1 MSEKLKDTAIDLL
14 LDGVKKKIDDMRDNH
29 KWQELFVNTGHFFIN
44 NSDMVT
50 RFESDLYL
58 VFSEDNLKTLAK
70 KLRNKSGYEFPE
82 LLHEELYDLMIRYEI
97 PAMQAETHIHH
108 FMKVIINYLE
118 ENDPDRALELYL
130 GHLKKEI
137 DQNFSTIEEKFELVL
152 SKIAELNEA
161 KVVLYS
167 VSDIDVQIRRMSKYK
182 GMGLDFFELDDEQ
195 FESRF
200 QSAINKELIYIV
212 GKSREETTYRILN
225 ELRQKYPDRV
235 TLIVKSEAEWSKL
248 QETGIS
254 GNILVPFFY
263 AEQIVAIPNNNN
275 IFVYGEDEPCYARD
289 KIILRRRTKR
299 NIINAL
305 EKIGVN
311 YREAYNMV
319 DNTHGLYIPLRKK
332 LFNVAEHDNQLEWV
346 KNHSDVVMAA
356 LLCGKWT
363 EATGDVLIFEE
374 LSGKSYEECKKELER
389 YLYMENPFIVHNI
402 SRRERNLQLA
412 SIEDAWEQLD
422 IYITDELW
430 DKFISLFKEV
440 LIESEPIFEYP
451 FEKHFEASIYAEKP
465 EWSQTLKRG
474 MIRTLLMR
482 AFYKGHEKNQKQI
495 DHVISQVLDTIT
507 NKERWG
513 YISQYI
519 TDLCEASPESVLRKL
534 KDELEHP
541 QGMVELF
548 EENDGDIIT
557 GRHYYTNVLW
567 AVEQLIQQKKYVVQA
582 VEWLWKV
589 DSYNLKYS
597 ISNSPRTVLDIVFC
611 AWLNE
616 CALSVDEKIRLAEK
630 AIKNYP
636 NAWDIIVSRLPQG
649 TDSICS
655 PLNTP
660 KYRAID
666 EPDILYNQDVHKI
679 YIKYLKMCVDSADVD
694 VEKWEKL
701 IQRVQWYEMSIQ
713 NEVLEKL
720 ILSCRGMADK
730 EKLKIKN
737 QLRFEI
743 YRHRYFSDAD
753 WSLPEEVLGKY
764 ESTMNEIVFS
774 DKIYEYMY
782 LFSPEFEFPLLHPV
796 SYSREKHNESADQ
809 NQRLREEEIRVGF
822 KEFKENKYS
831 LDKLIEL
838 AVQEDNILGEVLAQF
853 YSDGMFD
860 EEVFHLLMRKDK
872 ERKHVFDY
880 VRYLHRYGSVD
891 LKDVIEMVKRISDN
905 KNLLVNLISLE
916 FIEDDVN
923 ALIAKEDEEIKTMYW
938 SRNTRARISDHAGH
952 QVFLW
957 ALNECEKYGTCDNYF
972 ELLYDVREKISIQ
985 ELYDA
990 TVKISDMKGGIASS
1004 MTIYYIGE
1012 ILKELQ
1018 DAFITDDEKC
1028 AEIVSVEWLC
1038 RNILEWKQM
1047 RCLQKEMKN
1056 DPKIY
1061 ADLVG
1066 IVYKAEDDESEDK
1079 EKCEVA
1085 NAVYSAF
1092 DKARFCPAEKDG
1104 KVSYEVLKKWVEEL
1118 KGLLIKQKQ
1127 ENLFG
1132 HLLGRLLAYSP
1143 IGADSYHPCEAVR
1156 KIIEEYDSDSLR
1168 SSYIV
1173 AEENK
1178 RGVHTVDAGKSELIL
1193 HQRYLNNAEGLQA
1206 EYPKTAEIYFTL
1218 SEDYKREAEYERK
1231 RAEDEW

>member
-14 LDGVKKKIDDMRDNH
+14 LDGVKKKIDDMMDNH

-70 KLRNKSGYEFPE
+70 KLKNKSGYEFPE

-97 PAMQAETHIHH
+97 PAMQAETYIHH

-130 GHLKKEI
+130 GDLKKEI
-137 DQNFSTIEEKFELVL
+137 DQNFSTIEEKLELVL

-161 KVVLYS
+161 KVVLCS
-167 VSDIDVQIRRMSKYK
+167 ISDIDVQIRRMSKYK

-235 TLIVKSEAEWSKL
+235 TLIVKSESEWSKL

-402 SRRERNLQLA
+402 SRRERNMQLA

-694 VEKWEKL
+694 VEKWGKL
-701 IQRVQWYEMSIQ
+701 IQRIQWYEMSIQ

-774 DKIYEYMY
+774 DKIYEYLY

-838 AVQEDNILGEVLAQF
+838 AVQEENILGEVLAQF

-860 EEVFHLLMRKDK
+860 EEVFHLLMKKDK
-872 ERKHVFDY
+872 EGKHVFDY
-880 VRYLHRYGSVD
+880 VKYLYRYGSVD
-891 LKDVIEMVKRISDN
+891 LRGVIEMLKRLSDN
-905 KNLLVNLISLE
+905 KNLLVNLISLD
-916 FIEDDVN
+916 FIENDAN

-938 SRNTRARISDHAGH
+938 SRNTGGRISDHAGH

-1028 AEIVSVEWLC
+1028 VELVSVEWLC
-1038 RNILEWKQM
+1038 RNILEWEQM
-1047 RCLQKEMKN
+1047 RCMQKRMKN

-1066 IVYKAEDDESEDK
+1066 IVYKTEDDESGNKGKGEL
-1079 EKCEVA
+1079 A
-1085 NAVYSAF
+1085 SAVYAGF

-1104 KVSYEVLKKWVEEL
+1104 KVSYEALKKWVEEF

-1127 ENLFG
+1127 ENLFE
-1132 HLLGRLLAYSP
+1132 HLIGRLLAYSP
-1143 IGADSYHPCEAVR
+1143 NGADDYHPCEAVR
-1156 KIIEEYDSDSLR
+1156 EIIEEYDSDSLR

-1206 EYPKTAEIYFTL
+1206 EYPKTADIYFTL

>member
-70 KLRNKSGYEFPE
+70 KLKNKSGYEFPE

-97 PAMQAETHIHH
+97 PAMQAETYIHH

-130 GHLKKEI
+130 GDLKKEI
-137 DQNFSTIEEKFELVL
+137 DQNFSTIEEKLELVL

-161 KVVLYS
+161 KVVLCS
-167 VSDIDVQIRRMSKYK
+167 ISDIDVQIRRMSKYK

-374 LSGKSYEECKKELER
+374 LAGKSYEECKKELER

-402 SRRERNLQLA
+402 SRRERNMQLA

-694 VEKWEKL
+694 VEKWGKL
-701 IQRVQWYEMSIQ
+701 IQRIQWYEMSIQ

-774 DKIYEYMY
+774 DKIYEYLY

-838 AVQEDNILGEVLAQF
+838 AVQEENILGEVLAQF

-860 EEVFHLLMRKDK
+860 EEVFHLLMKKDK
-872 ERKHVFDY
+872 EGKHVFDY
-880 VRYLHRYGSVD
+880 VKYLYRYGSVD
-891 LKDVIEMVKRISDN
+891 LRGVIEMLKRLSDN
-905 KNLLVNLISLE
+905 KNLLVNLISLD
-916 FIEDDVN
+916 FIENDAN

-938 SRNTRARISDHAGH
+938 SRNTGGRISDHAGH

-1028 AEIVSVEWLC
+1028 AELVSVEWLC
-1038 RNILEWKQM
+1038 RNILEWEQM
-1047 RCLQKEMKN
+1047 RCMQKRMKN

-1066 IVYKAEDDESEDK
+1066 IVYKTEDDESGNKGKGEL
-1079 EKCEVA
+1079 A
-1085 NAVYSAF
+1085 SAVYAGF

-1104 KVSYEVLKKWVEEL
+1104 KVSYEALKKWVEEF

-1127 ENLFG
+1127 ENLFE
-1132 HLLGRLLAYSP
+1132 HLIGRLLAYSTN
-1143 IGADSYHPCEAVR
+1143 GADDYHPCEAVR
-1156 KIIEEYDSDSLR
+1156 EIIEEYDSDSLR

>member
-70 KLRNKSGYEFPE
+70 KLKNKSGYEFPE

-97 PAMQAETHIHH
+97 PAMQAETYIHH

-130 GHLKKEI
+130 GDLKKEI
-137 DQNFSTIEEKFELVL
+137 DQNFSTIEEKLELVL

-161 KVVLYS
+161 KVVLCS
-167 VSDIDVQIRRMSKYK
+167 ISDIDVQIRRMSKYK

-465 EWSQTLKRG
+465 EWSQTLKRR
-474 MIRTLLMR
+474 MM
-482 AFYKGHEKNQKQI
+482 
-495 DHVISQVLDTIT
+495 
-507 NKERWG
+507 
-513 YISQYI
+513 
-519 TDLCEASPESVLRKL
+519 
-534 KDELEHP
+534 
-541 QGMVELF
+541 
-548 EENDGDIIT
+548 
-557 GRHYYTNVLW
+557 
-567 AVEQLIQQKKYVVQA
+567 
-582 VEWLWKV
+582 
-589 DSYNLKYS
+589 NLK
-597 ISNSPRTVLDIVFC
+597 IRKNVKWQMPCIQHLTKQDFVLQ
-611 AWLNE
+611 
-616 CALSVDEKIRLAEK
+616 R
-630 AIKNYP
+630 
-636 NAWDIIVSRLPQG
+636 
-649 TDSICS
+649 
-655 PLNTP
+655 
-660 KYRAID
+660 
-666 EPDILYNQDVHKI
+666 
-679 YIKYLKMCVDSADVD
+679 KM
-694 VEKWEKL
+694 
-701 IQRVQWYEMSIQ
+701 
-713 NEVLEKL
+713 
-720 ILSCRGMADK
+720 
-730 EKLKIKN
+730 
-737 QLRFEI
+737 
-743 YRHRYFSDAD
+743 
-753 WSLPEEVLGKY
+753 
-764 ESTMNEIVFS
+764 
-774 DKIYEYMY
+774 
-782 LFSPEFEFPLLHPV
+782 
-796 SYSREKHNESADQ
+796 
-809 NQRLREEEIRVGF
+809 
-822 KEFKENKYS
+822 
-831 LDKLIEL
+831 
-838 AVQEDNILGEVLAQF
+838 
-853 YSDGMFD
+853 
-860 EEVFHLLMRKDK
+860 
-872 ERKHVFDY
+872 
-880 VRYLHRYGSVD
+880 
-891 LKDVIEMVKRISDN
+891 
-905 KNLLVNLISLE
+905 
-916 FIEDDVN
+916 
-923 ALIAKEDEEIKTMYW
+923 
-938 SRNTRARISDHAGH
+938 
-952 QVFLW
+952 
-957 ALNECEKYGTCDNYF
+957 EKYP
-972 ELLYDVREKISIQ
+972 
-985 ELYDA
+985 
-990 TVKISDMKGGIASS
+990 
-1004 MTIYYIGE
+1004 
-1012 ILKELQ
+1012 
-1018 DAFITDDEKC
+1018 
-1028 AEIVSVEWLC
+1028 
-1038 RNILEWKQM
+1038 M
-1047 RCLQKEMKN
+1047 R
-1056 DPKIY
+1056 
-1061 ADLVG
+1061 
-1066 IVYKAEDDESEDK
+1066 
-1079 EKCEVA
+1079 
-1085 NAVYSAF
+1085 F
-1092 DKARFCPAEKDG
+1092 
-1104 KVSYEVLKKWVEEL
+1104 
-1118 KGLLIKQKQ
+1118 
-1127 ENLFG
+1127 
-1132 HLLGRLLAYSP
+1132 
-1143 IGADSYHPCEAVR
+1143 
-1156 KIIEEYDSDSLR
+1156 
-1168 SSYIV
+1168 
-1173 AEENK
+1173 
-1178 RGVHTVDAGKSELIL
+1178 
-1193 HQRYLNNAEGLQA
+1193 
-1206 EYPKTAEIYFTL
+1206 
-1218 SEDYKREAEYERK
+1218 
-1231 RAEDEW
+1231 

>member
-1 MSEKLKDTAIDLL
+1 
-14 LDGVKKKIDDMRDNH
+14 
-29 KWQELFVNTGHFFIN
+29 
-44 NSDMVT
+44 
-50 RFESDLYL
+50 
-58 VFSEDNLKTLAK
+58 
-70 KLRNKSGYEFPE
+70 
-82 LLHEELYDLMIRYEI
+82 
-97 PAMQAETHIHH
+97 
-108 FMKVIINYLE
+108 
-118 ENDPDRALELYL
+118 
-130 GHLKKEI
+130 
-137 DQNFSTIEEKFELVL
+137 
-152 SKIAELNEA
+152 
-161 KVVLYS
+161 
-167 VSDIDVQIRRMSKYK
+167 
-182 GMGLDFFELDDEQ
+182 MGLDFFELDDEQ

-402 SRRERNLQLA
+402 SRRERNMQLA

-679 YIKYLKMCVDSADVD
+679 YIKLY
-694 VEKWEKL
+694 
-701 IQRVQWYEMSIQ
+701 MS
-713 NEVLEKL
+713 
-720 ILSCRGMADK
+720 
-730 EKLKIKN
+730 
-737 QLRFEI
+737 F
-743 YRHRYFSDAD
+743 
-753 WSLPEEVLGKY
+753 
-764 ESTMNEIVFS
+764 
-774 DKIYEYMY
+774 
-782 LFSPEFEFPLLHPV
+782 
-796 SYSREKHNESADQ
+796 
-809 NQRLREEEIRVGF
+809 
-822 KEFKENKYS
+822 
-831 LDKLIEL
+831 
-838 AVQEDNILGEVLAQF
+838 
-853 YSDGMFD
+853 
-860 EEVFHLLMRKDK
+860 
-872 ERKHVFDY
+872 
-880 VRYLHRYGSVD
+880 
-891 LKDVIEMVKRISDN
+891 
-905 KNLLVNLISLE
+905 
-916 FIEDDVN
+916 
-923 ALIAKEDEEIKTMYW
+923 
-938 SRNTRARISDHAGH
+938 
-952 QVFLW
+952 
-957 ALNECEKYGTCDNYF
+957 
-972 ELLYDVREKISIQ
+972 
-985 ELYDA
+985 
-990 TVKISDMKGGIASS
+990 
-1004 MTIYYIGE
+1004 
-1012 ILKELQ
+1012 
-1018 DAFITDDEKC
+1018 
-1028 AEIVSVEWLC
+1028 
-1038 RNILEWKQM
+1038 
-1047 RCLQKEMKN
+1047 
-1056 DPKIY
+1056 
-1061 ADLVG
+1061 
-1066 IVYKAEDDESEDK
+1066 
-1079 EKCEVA
+1079 
-1085 NAVYSAF
+1085 
-1092 DKARFCPAEKDG
+1092 
-1104 KVSYEVLKKWVEEL
+1104 
-1118 KGLLIKQKQ
+1118 
-1127 ENLFG
+1127 
-1132 HLLGRLLAYSP
+1132 
-1143 IGADSYHPCEAVR
+1143 
-1156 KIIEEYDSDSLR
+1156 
-1168 SSYIV
+1168 
-1173 AEENK
+1173 
-1178 RGVHTVDAGKSELIL
+1178 
-1193 HQRYLNNAEGLQA
+1193 
-1206 EYPKTAEIYFTL
+1206 
-1218 SEDYKREAEYERK
+1218 
-1231 RAEDEW
+1231 

>member
-1 MSEKLKDTAIDLL
+1 M
-14 LDGVKKKIDDMRDNH
+14 
-29 KWQELFVNTGHFFIN
+29 
-44 NSDMVT
+44 
-50 RFESDLYL
+50 
-58 VFSEDNLKTLAK
+58 
-70 KLRNKSGYEFPE
+70 
-82 LLHEELYDLMIRYEI
+82 
-97 PAMQAETHIHH
+97 
-108 FMKVIINYLE
+108 
-118 ENDPDRALELYL
+118 
-130 GHLKKEI
+130 
-137 DQNFSTIEEKFELVL
+137 
-152 SKIAELNEA
+152 
-161 KVVLYS
+161 
-167 VSDIDVQIRRMSKYK
+167 
-182 GMGLDFFELDDEQ
+182 
-195 FESRF
+195 
-200 QSAINKELIYIV
+200 
-212 GKSREETTYRILN
+212 
-225 ELRQKYPDRV
+225 
-235 TLIVKSEAEWSKL
+235 
-248 QETGIS
+248 
-254 GNILVPFFY
+254 
-263 AEQIVAIPNNNN
+263 
-275 IFVYGEDEPCYARD
+275 
-289 KIILRRRTKR
+289 
-299 NIINAL
+299 

-374 LSGKSYEECKKELER
+374 LAGKSYEECKKELER

-402 SRRERNLQLA
+402 SRRERNMQLA

-694 VEKWEKL
+694 VEKWGKL
-701 IQRVQWYEMSIQ
+701 IQRIQWYEMSIQ

-774 DKIYEYMY
+774 DKIYEYLY

-838 AVQEDNILGEVLAQF
+838 AVQEENILGEVLAQF

-860 EEVFHLLMRKDK
+860 EEVFHLLMKKDK
-872 ERKHVFDY
+872 EGKHVFDY
-880 VRYLHRYGSVD
+880 VKYLYRYGSVD
-891 LKDVIEMVKRISDN
+891 LRGVIEMLKRLSDN
-905 KNLLVNLISLE
+905 KNLLVNLISLD
-916 FIEDDVN
+916 FIENDAN

-938 SRNTRARISDHAGH
+938 SRNTGGRISDHAGH

-1028 AEIVSVEWLC
+1028 AELVSVEWLC
-1038 RNILEWKQM
+1038 RNILEWEQM
-1047 RCLQKEMKN
+1047 RCMQKRMKN

-1066 IVYKAEDDESEDK
+1066 IVYKTEDDESGNKGKGEL
-1079 EKCEVA
+1079 A
-1085 NAVYSAF
+1085 SAVYAGF

-1104 KVSYEVLKKWVEEL
+1104 KVSYEALKKWVEEF

-1127 ENLFG
+1127 ENLFE
-1132 HLLGRLLAYSP
+1132 HLIGRLLAYSP
-1143 IGADSYHPCEAVR
+1143 NGADDYHPCEAVR
-1156 KIIEEYDSDSLR
+1156 EIIEEYDSDSLR

>member
-1 MSEKLKDTAIDLL
+1 MSGAWFD
-14 LDGVKKKIDDMRDNH
+14 V
-29 KWQELFVNTGHFFIN
+29 
-44 NSDMVT
+44 
-50 RFESDLYL
+50 Y

-70 KLRNKSGYEFPE
+70 KLKNKSGYEFPE

-182 GMGLDFFELDDEQ
+182 GMGLNFFELDDEQ

-299 NIINAL
+299 NIINAS

-557 GRHYYTNVLW
+557 GRHYYT
-567 AVEQLIQQKKYVVQA
+567 K
-582 VEWLWKV
+582 
-589 DSYNLKYS
+589 
-597 ISNSPRTVLDIVFC
+597 R
-611 AWLNE
+611 
-616 CALSVDEKIRLAEK
+616 
-630 AIKNYP
+630 
-636 NAWDIIVSRLPQG
+636 
-649 TDSICS
+649 
-655 PLNTP
+655 
-660 KYRAID
+660 
-666 EPDILYNQDVHKI
+666 IL
-679 YIKYLKMCVDSADVD
+679 
-694 VEKWEKL
+694 
-701 IQRVQWYEMSIQ
+701 
-713 NEVLEKL
+713 
-720 ILSCRGMADK
+720 
-730 EKLKIKN
+730 
-737 QLRFEI
+737 
-743 YRHRYFSDAD
+743 
-753 WSLPEEVLGKY
+753 
-764 ESTMNEIVFS
+764 
-774 DKIYEYMY
+774 IYE
-782 LFSPEFEFPLLHPV
+782 E
-796 SYSREKHNESADQ
+796 EKCNS
-809 NQRLREEEIRVGF
+809 
-822 KEFKENKYS
+822 
-831 LDKLIEL
+831 
-838 AVQEDNILGEVLAQF
+838 
-853 YSDGMFD
+853 
-860 EEVFHLLMRKDK
+860 
-872 ERKHVFDY
+872 
-880 VRYLHRYGSVD
+880 
-891 LKDVIEMVKRISDN
+891 
-905 KNLLVNLISLE
+905 
-916 FIEDDVN
+916 
-923 ALIAKEDEEIKTMYW
+923 
-938 SRNTRARISDHAGH
+938 
-952 QVFLW
+952 
-957 ALNECEKYGTCDNYF
+957 
-972 ELLYDVREKISIQ
+972 
-985 ELYDA
+985 
-990 TVKISDMKGGIASS
+990 
-1004 MTIYYIGE
+1004 
-1012 ILKELQ
+1012 ILK
-1018 DAFITDDEKC
+1018 T
-1028 AEIVSVEWLC
+1028 
-1038 RNILEWKQM
+1038 
-1047 RCLQKEMKN
+1047 
-1056 DPKIY
+1056 
-1061 ADLVG
+1061 
-1066 IVYKAEDDESEDK
+1066 
-1079 EKCEVA
+1079 
-1085 NAVYSAF
+1085 
-1092 DKARFCPAEKDG
+1092 
-1104 KVSYEVLKKWVEEL
+1104 
-1118 KGLLIKQKQ
+1118 
-1127 ENLFG
+1127 ENL
-1132 HLLGRLLAYSP
+1132 
-1143 IGADSYHPCEAVR
+1143 
-1156 KIIEEYDSDSLR
+1156 
-1168 SSYIV
+1168 
-1173 AEENK
+1173 
-1178 RGVHTVDAGKSELIL
+1178 
-1193 HQRYLNNAEGLQA
+1193 
-1206 EYPKTAEIYFTL
+1206 
-1218 SEDYKREAEYERK
+1218 
-1231 RAEDEW
+1231 

>member
-1 MSEKLKDTAIDLL
+1 
-14 LDGVKKKIDDMRDNH
+14 
-29 KWQELFVNTGHFFIN
+29 
-44 NSDMVT
+44 
-50 RFESDLYL
+50 
-58 VFSEDNLKTLAK
+58 
-70 KLRNKSGYEFPE
+70 
-82 LLHEELYDLMIRYEI
+82 
-97 PAMQAETHIHH
+97 MQAETYIHH

-130 GHLKKEI
+130 GDLKKEI
-137 DQNFSTIEEKFELVL
+137 DQNFSTIEEKLELVL

-161 KVVLYS
+161 KVVLCS
-167 VSDIDVQIRRMSKYK
+167 ISDIDVQIRRMSKYK

-374 LSGKSYEECKKELER
+374 LAGKSYEECKKELER

-402 SRRERNLQLA
+402 SRRERNMQLA

-660 KYRAID
+660 NYRAID
-666 EPDILYNQDVHKI
+666 EPDILYN
-679 YIKYLKMCVDSADVD
+679 
-694 VEKWEKL
+694 
-701 IQRVQWYEMSIQ
+701 
-713 NEVLEKL
+713 
-720 ILSCRGMADK
+720 
-730 EKLKIKN
+730 
-737 QLRFEI
+737 
-743 YRHRYFSDAD
+743 
-753 WSLPEEVLGKY
+753 
-764 ESTMNEIVFS
+764 
-774 DKIYEYMY
+774 
-782 LFSPEFEFPLLHPV
+782 
-796 SYSREKHNESADQ
+796 
-809 NQRLREEEIRVGF
+809 
-822 KEFKENKYS
+822 
-831 LDKLIEL
+831 
-838 AVQEDNILGEVLAQF
+838 
-853 YSDGMFD
+853 
-860 EEVFHLLMRKDK
+860 
-872 ERKHVFDY
+872 
-880 VRYLHRYGSVD
+880 
-891 LKDVIEMVKRISDN
+891 
-905 KNLLVNLISLE
+905 
-916 FIEDDVN
+916 
-923 ALIAKEDEEIKTMYW
+923 
-938 SRNTRARISDHAGH
+938 
-952 QVFLW
+952 
-957 ALNECEKYGTCDNYF
+957 
-972 ELLYDVREKISIQ
+972 
-985 ELYDA
+985 
-990 TVKISDMKGGIASS
+990 
-1004 MTIYYIGE
+1004 
-1012 ILKELQ
+1012 
-1018 DAFITDDEKC
+1018 
-1028 AEIVSVEWLC
+1028 
-1038 RNILEWKQM
+1038 
-1047 RCLQKEMKN
+1047 
-1056 DPKIY
+1056 
-1061 ADLVG
+1061 
-1066 IVYKAEDDESEDK
+1066 
-1079 EKCEVA
+1079 
-1085 NAVYSAF
+1085 
-1092 DKARFCPAEKDG
+1092 
-1104 KVSYEVLKKWVEEL
+1104 
-1118 KGLLIKQKQ
+1118 
-1127 ENLFG
+1127 
-1132 HLLGRLLAYSP
+1132 
-1143 IGADSYHPCEAVR
+1143 
-1156 KIIEEYDSDSLR
+1156 
-1168 SSYIV
+1168 
-1173 AEENK
+1173 
-1178 RGVHTVDAGKSELIL
+1178 
-1193 HQRYLNNAEGLQA
+1193 
-1206 EYPKTAEIYFTL
+1206 
-1218 SEDYKREAEYERK
+1218 
-1231 RAEDEW
+1231 

>member
-1 MSEKLKDTAIDLL
+1 M
-14 LDGVKKKIDDMRDNH
+14 
-29 KWQELFVNTGHFFIN
+29 
-44 NSDMVT
+44 
-50 RFESDLYL
+50 
-58 VFSEDNLKTLAK
+58 
-70 KLRNKSGYEFPE
+70 
-82 LLHEELYDLMIRYEI
+82 
-97 PAMQAETHIHH
+97 
-108 FMKVIINYLE
+108 
-118 ENDPDRALELYL
+118 
-130 GHLKKEI
+130 
-137 DQNFSTIEEKFELVL
+137 
-152 SKIAELNEA
+152 
-161 KVVLYS
+161 
-167 VSDIDVQIRRMSKYK
+167 
-182 GMGLDFFELDDEQ
+182 
-195 FESRF
+195 
-200 QSAINKELIYIV
+200 
-212 GKSREETTYRILN
+212 
-225 ELRQKYPDRV
+225 
-235 TLIVKSEAEWSKL
+235 
-248 QETGIS
+248 
-254 GNILVPFFY
+254 
-263 AEQIVAIPNNNN
+263 AIPNNNN

-332 LFNVAEHDNQLEWV
+332 LVNVAEHDNQLEWV

-649 TDSICS
+649 TDSI
-655 PLNTP
+655 
-660 KYRAID
+660 
-666 EPDILYNQDVHKI
+666 
-679 YIKYLKMCVDSADVD
+679 
-694 VEKWEKL
+694 
-701 IQRVQWYEMSIQ
+701 
-713 NEVLEKL
+713 
-720 ILSCRGMADK
+720 
-730 EKLKIKN
+730 
-737 QLRFEI
+737 
-743 YRHRYFSDAD
+743 
-753 WSLPEEVLGKY
+753 
-764 ESTMNEIVFS
+764 S

-838 AVQEDNILGEVLAQF
+838 AVQEENILGEVLAQF

-872 ERKHVFDY
+872 EGKHVFDY

-1079 EKCEVA
+1079 E
-1085 NAVYSAF
+1085 YPF
-1092 DKARFCPAEKDG
+1092 
-1104 KVSYEVLKKWVEEL
+1104 
-1118 KGLLIKQKQ
+1118 
-1127 ENLFG
+1127 
-1132 HLLGRLLAYSP
+1132 LGIWY
-1143 IGADSYHPCEAVR
+1143 
-1156 KIIEEYDSDSLR
+1156 
-1168 SSYIV
+1168 
-1173 AEENK
+1173 
-1178 RGVHTVDAGKSELIL
+1178 
-1193 HQRYLNNAEGLQA
+1193 
-1206 EYPKTAEIYFTL
+1206 
-1218 SEDYKREAEYERK
+1218 
-1231 RAEDEW
+1231 